1 MYMDV
6 FLPLFACACYFACLR
21 VFFFVLLI
29 CSDFSWVTSIVVSV
43 TANNSCIS
51 ICWNDSQGSFWCD
64 TWMEWVLKNSLG
76 KSFQP
81 YTFSGLLTDF
91 QILIIL
97 APSLLCNS
105 FLFDSPIVPEWFI
118 ILFFMNQ
125 GYVDACFIL
134 PSYVLIYMYYPLLGA
149 GFSHLWPCGIW

>member
-1 MYMDV
+1 MCLLLCLLKS
-6 FLPLFACACYFACLR
+6 FL
-21 VFFFVLLI
+21 FFFVLLI

-97 APSLLCNS
+97 APSLQCNS
-105 FLFDSPIVPEWFI
+105 FLLIVKLCQSGSLFYFSWIKDMLMLVLSCHLMFWFI
-118 ILFFMNQ
+118 CIIHCSVQAF
-125 GYVDACFIL
+125 
-134 PSYVLIYMYYPLLGA
+134 LIFGLVVSGKLK
-149 GFSHLWPCGIW
+149 

>member
-1 MYMDV
+1 MDV
-6 FLPLFACACYFACLR
+6 FLPLFACACYFTCLR
-21 VFFFVLLI
+21 VFFFFLLI

-118 ILFFMNQ
+118 ILF
-125 GYVDACFIL
+125 YLAIL
-134 PSYVLIYMYYPLLGA
+134 CSDLYVLSIARCRL
-149 GFSHLWPCGIW
+149 FSSLALWYLVSWNNLQTC

>member
-1 MYMDV
+1 MDV

-118 ILFFMNQ
+118 ILF
-125 GYVDACFIL
+125 YLAIL
-134 PSYVLIYMYYPLLGA
+134 CSDLYVLSIARCRL
-149 GFSHLWPCGIW
+149 FSSLALWYLVSWNNLQTC